1 MEKII
6 NYKKQIIAIAILSV
20 VIVIV
25 FGIYIL
31 HTTLNNINYSKSEA
45 HVVAL
50 KQFPGTI
57 VSSKVEYEKMKIF
70 YEIEIENQQQ
80 EHIEVSINA
89 KSGKIIGYEY
99 KER

>member
-6 NYKKQIIAIAILSV
+6 NYKKQIITIAILSV

>member
-6 NYKKQIIAIAILSV
+6 NYKKQIITIAILLV
-20 VIVIV
+20 VIVIG

-31 HTTLNNINYSKSEA
+31 HTTLNNINCSKSEA

-50 KQFPGTI
+50 RLFPGTI
-57 VSSKVEYEKMKIF
+57 ISSKIEYEKMKIF

-80 EHIEVSINA
+80 EHIEVSIDA
-89 KSGKIIGYEY
+89 KSGNIIVYEY

>member
-1 MEKII
+1 MEKLI
-6 NYKKQIIAIAILSV
+6 NYKKQIIIIAILLI
-20 VIVIV
+20 VIVIGS
-25 FGIYIL
+25 GIYIL

-45 HVVAL
+45 HVAAL

-57 VSSKVEYEKMKIF
+57 ISSSIEYENMKIF

-80 EHIEVSINA
+80 DYIEVSVDS